1 MKGILADANVE
12 GLVDYLVLQ
21 MQSEPWSEF
30 WQSLALDYRRF
41 GDVGL
46 STDSLDSEI
55 WQTCQAEELVLVT
68 NNRNDDGPDSL
79 EATIRAHGTA
89 ESLPIFTIADV
100 ERFRTDRSTVE
111 LVIASLYDYLLRIDE
126 VRGAGR
132 LDLP

>member
-21 MQSEPWSEF
+21 MQSEPWLEF
-30 WQSLALDYRRF
+30 WQALAMDYRRF
-41 GDVGL
+41 ADFGL
-46 STDSLDSEI
+46 TTASRDSEI
-55 WQTCQAEELVLVT
+55 WQTCQAEELVLIT

-89 ESLPIFTIADV
+89 ESLPIFTIAHL
-100 ERFRTDRSTVE
+100 ERFRTEPSTVE

-126 VRGAGR
+126 VRGTGR
-132 LDLP
+132 LYLP